1 MFTIYN
7 ATFVTMDDSQPH
19 IVDGAMVV
27 DQGTIIE
34 IGRSDEI
41 QKQGELIDMQGKL
54 VMPGLINTHTHTH
67 SSIFRNLGDDRKL
80 MDWLENAM
88 WPMEKVLTEEI
99 AYDATSLSCLEFI
112 RGGITTYADQFYFA
126 NEIAYAA
133 QDSGLRCFLAATVFE
148 NGCAETSNT
157 LERAVNFI
165 EKWSGREKD
174 TLVYP
179 CIGPHAPYSVSEEQ
193 FHDIVEIAKEYKLLI
208 HIHISETADEN
219 RSIQEKYQVN
229 PTQWLDSLGVLEQ
242 RVLAAHS
249 IHLSEQDLEI
259 YQRNQVA
266 VSYNPVS
273 NLKLVSGDM
282 PIEKMLE
289 RDILVSIGTDGAQS
303 NNSMDLLQDI
313 KIGTLIQKQ
322 KMNSATFLKAK
333 ECVKMMTINGA
344 KALGM
349 ENEIGSLEVGKKAD
363 FIAFDIKS
371 VRMVPLHRDNL
382 ENLYATIVYSATGA
396 DVADTVVNGRWLMKN
411 KEVLSMNEVDILARG
426 QKASEYLVQ
435 ESKKYL

>member
-1 MFTIYN
+1 MYTIYN
-7 ATFVTMDDSQPH
+7 ATFVTMDNSQPH

-27 DQGTIIE
+27 DQGVIIE
-34 IGRSDEI
+34 IGSSQEI
-41 QKQGELIDMQGKL
+41 EKQGELIDMQGKL
-54 VMPGLINTHTHTH
+54 VIPGLINTHTHTH
-67 SSIFRNLGDDRKL
+67 SSIFRNLGDDMKL
-80 MDWLENAM
+80 MDWLQNAM
-88 WPMEKVLTEEI
+88 WPMEKALTEEL

-112 RGGITTYADQFYFA
+112 RSGITTYADQFYFA

-133 QDSGLRCFLAATVFE
+133 QDSGLRCFLAATIFE
-148 NGCAETSNT
+148 NGCAEGDDT
-157 LERAVNFI
+157 LGRAINFV

-179 CIGPHAPYSVSEEQ
+179 CLGPHAPYSVSEEQ
-193 FHDIVEIAKEYKLLI
+193 FRKIVEIAEKNNLLI
-208 HIHISETADEN
+208 HTHISETTDEN
-219 RSIQEKYQVN
+219 NTIQEKYHMT
-229 PTQWLDSLGVLEQ
+229 PTQWLESLGVFSQ

-249 IHLSEQDLEI
+249 IHLSEEDLEI
-259 YQRNQVA
+259 YKRNEVA

-313 KIGTLIQKQ
+313 KFGTLIQKQ
-322 KMNSATFLKAK
+322 KLNSATFLNAE

-363 FIAFDIKS
+363 FIAFDTKS
-371 VRMVPLHRDNL
+371 IRMVPLHKDNL
-382 ENLYATIVYSATGA
+382 TNLYATIVYSATGA
-396 DVADTVVNGRWLMKN
+396 DVSDTVVNGKWLMKN
-411 KEVLSMNEVDILARG
+411 KEVISMNEIDVLTRG
-426 QKASEYLVQ
+426 QKGSEYLVQ